1 MSDSGSR
8 GVEIHRPLRGD
19 CAGGGSSSR
28 SGGSSGSGR
37 GGYTVLTC
45 TVLICIVLTR
55 TVLICTV
62 VTHIILSCCME
73 YSENSFN

>member
-19 CAGGGSSSR
+19 CASGGSSSR
-28 SGGSSGSGR
+28 SGGSSGSGS
-37 GGYTVLTC
+37 GGYTVLICTVLTRTVLTC
-45 TVLICIVLTR
+45 TVL
-55 TVLICTV
+55 
-62 VTHIILSCCME
+62 THIILSCCME